1 MARRGHKVVGRILL
15 LRGCTGHPRLEC
27 IDKRLD
33 SDSQGVSPN
42 RFFCA
47 ISYTI
52 RRLRQVRM
60 AVLLFFGGCMRL
72 GECFRL
78 AWDLARRD
86 LQAKYKRSLLGIF
99 WMFLTPLCLLCVYTV
114 VFGGIFKISWQQPG
128 TDVSIGFV
136 LPFFIGLSIYLLLSD
151 VINSSTVLYS
161 SKRTYVAKS
170 PFPLWVL
177 WLANLMRAYT
187 HGLVYAVIVLV
198 LCVWFSVIA
207 LQNLAWASILLVLS
221 LVIISAVS
229 LALSII
235 GPFIGDI
242 SEAMR
247 LLMRVLFYA
256 APISYPVS
264 LAPESYRFLLWL
276 NPLTVIVE
284 PLREAL
290 VFGHEPSSTVLA
302 ALLASA
308 VVLWTLSVWLFNRI
322 KGVVADVV

>member
-1 MARRGHKVVGRILL
+1 MG
-15 LRGCTGHPRLEC
+15 LR
-27 IDKRLD
+27 
-33 SDSQGVSPN
+33 
-42 RFFCA
+42 
-47 ISYTI
+47 
-52 RRLRQVRM
+52 
-60 AVLLFFGGCMRL
+60 
-72 GECFRL
+72 ECFRL

-99 WMFLTPLCLLCVYTV
+99 WMLLTPLCLLSVYTV

-128 TDVSIGFV
+128 TGAPIGFV

-151 VINSSTVLYS
+151 VVNSSTVLYF
-161 SKRTYVAKS
+161 SKRTYVSKS

-187 HGLVYAVIVLV
+187 HGLVYAIMVLV
-198 LCVWFSVIA
+198 LCVWFSVIS
-207 LQNLAWASILLVLS
+207 LPNLVWASVLLALS
-221 LVIISAVS
+221 LVIIAAMS
-229 LALSII
+229 LLLSTV

-242 SEAMR
+242 SEAVR

-290 VFGHEPSSTVLA
+290 VFGHTPSLTVLA
-302 ALLASA
+302 TLLGAA
-308 VVLWTLSVWLFNRI
+308 VVLVTVSVWMFNRI